1 MVSSKDIAAAKRIFA
16 GERGFFK
23 ELLKHLCTEAYE
35 EKDGIFL
42 SLDKV
47 MKQFWPLVRAVTEG
61 QETPPQVRDQDFTD
75 LEGRLGS
82 KLFQQLYHDA
92 LDVAFDV
99 KFGHISELK
108 RQLGAPRKDL
118 LASEAAQLKKAGLSY
133 AQIAIRLNQMHGNDT
148 TTQENVRG
156 LLKSRRHKPQKA
168 ATPPDKTRS

>member
-1 MVSSKDIAAAKRIFA
+1 MVSSKDIEVKEFAKRF
-16 GERGFFK
+16 RGFSR
-23 ELLKHLCTEAYE
+23 ELLEHLCTEAYE

-47 MKQFWPLVRAVTEG
+47 MKQFWPLVRAVMEG
-61 QETPPQVRDQDFTD
+61 QETPPQVRDRDFTD

-118 LASEAAQLKKAGLSY
+118 LASEAASLKREGMSY
-133 AQIAIRLNQMHGNDT
+133 AQIAVRLNQKLGKDT

-156 LLKSRRHKPQKA
+156 LLKSRRLKPQKA
-168 ATPPDKTRS
+168 ATPPDKTRN

>member
-1 MVSSKDIAAAKRIFA
+1 MVSSKDIKVKEFAKRF
-16 GERGFFK
+16 RGFSR
-23 ELLKHLCTEAYE
+23 ELLEHLCTEAYE

-47 MKQFWPLVRAVTEG
+47 MKQFWPLVRAVMEG

-118 LASEAAQLKKAGLSY
+118 LASEAASLKREGMSY
-133 AQIAIRLNQMHGNDT
+133 AQIAVRLNQKLGKDT

-156 LLKSRRHKPQKA
+156 LLKSRRLKPQKA
-168 ATPPDKTRS
+168 ATPPDKTRN